1 MAALS
6 DGVIELVPVDPA
18 QAQELALG
26 RCPLPAVADYPHAD
40 TAATARMLRDSLGID
55 NWVPGFGIYLIV
67 RLSDGLVVGDAGFHT
82 PPDLR
87 GGAEI
92 GYGLA
97 PSARGC
103 GFAGRAVR
111 LLVDWGFAQPSL
123 SSIIGETAA
132 DNAASIRVLQA
143 CGFTRITARGNR
155 ERYRL
160 QRGERSSRA

>member
-1 MAALS
+1 MAVLS

-26 RCPLPAVADYPHAD
+26 RSPLPAVADYPHAD

-87 GGAEI
+87 GSAEI

-97 PSARGC
+97 PSARGF